1 MAYEVR
7 TAVYEGPFDL
17 LLHLILQEE
26 VDLWEVSLTSLVD
39 AFLTDVEAIGSLDL
53 DVATQ
58 FLLVAATLIELKA
71 RRLLP
76 GMADAELDE
85 ELLRF
90 EERDLLLAR
99 LLECKTFK
107 DVASMVESRLRLNAR
122 SVARSAGP
130 EEPFRSLAPD
140 PLERTTLE
148 QLRAAAV
155 RAFSPKEEPPEIVD
169 LFHVQP
175 IRTSVREAIDAVLVV
190 LPRAGAMSFRA
201 IVAGI
206 DDRMEI
212 IVRFLAVLELFK
224 QGQVDLTQV
233 ETFGDLTVRRLDE
246 GERALDLSS
255 IDDWEDTI
263 PEVAVEASA
272 AERIAEAAVEVS
284 AERIAEAAVD
294 GAADDG
300 ATTDDVEVMHDL
312 DAADTTPRVEV
323 GPSGA

>member
-39 AFLTDVEAIGSLDL
+39 AFLTEVEAIGSLDL

-107 DVASMVESRLRLNAR
+107 DVASMVESRLRLTAR

-155 RAFSPKEEPPEIVD
+155 RAFSPKEEPAEVVD

-190 LPRAGAMSFRA
+190 LPRTGAMSFRA

-224 QGQVDLTQV
+224 QGQVDLTQI

-263 PEVAVEASA
+263 PEVALEASA
-272 AERIAEAAVEVS
+272 AERIAEASMDGAAERMAEATADEVEVS
-284 AERIAEAAVD
+284 
-294 GAADDG
+294 
-300 ATTDDVEVMHDL
+300 HDL
-312 DAADTTPRVEV
+312 EAAADTTPRVEV

>member
-1 MAYEVR
+1 V
-7 TAVYEGPFDL
+7 P
-17 LLHLILQEE
+17 
-26 VDLWEVSLTSLVD
+26 
-39 AFLTDVEAIGSLDL
+39 
-53 DVATQ
+53 
-58 FLLVAATLIELKA
+58 
-71 RRLLP
+71 
-76 GMADAELDE
+76 
-85 ELLRF
+85 
-90 EERDLLLAR
+90 
-99 LLECKTFK
+99 
-107 DVASMVESRLRLNAR
+107 
-122 SVARSAGP
+122 RSAGP

-155 RAFSPKEEPPEIVD
+155 RAFAPREEPTREVD

-206 DDRMEI
+206 EDRMEI

-255 IDDWEDTI
+255 IDDWEDTV
-263 PEVAVEASA
+263 PRVAVEASA
-272 AERIAEAAVEVS
+272 DERIAEVELTHDLEANPAETPGVEVEPTR
-284 AERIAEAAVD
+284 A
-294 GAADDG
+294 
-300 ATTDDVEVMHDL
+300 
-312 DAADTTPRVEV
+312 
-323 GPSGA
+323 

>member
-7 TAVYEGPFDL
+7 TPVYEGPFDL

-26 VDLWEVSLTSLVD
+26 VDLWEVSLTGLVD
-39 AFLTDVEAIGSLDL
+39 AFLEEVERLGDLDL

-107 DVASMVESRLRLNAR
+107 DVASMVEARLRIATR

-140 PLERTTLE
+140 PLERTTLA
-148 QLRAAAV
+148 QLRAAAR
-155 RAFSPKEEPPEIVD
+155 RAFAPREEPAREVD

-190 LPRAGAMSFRA
+190 LPREGAVSFRVL
-201 IVAGI
+201 VAGI
-206 DDRMEI
+206 DDRMEV

-224 QGQVDLTQV
+224 QGMVDLTQV
-233 ETFGDLTVRRLDE
+233 QTFGDLSVRRLAT
-246 GERALDLSS
+246 GERALDLASV
-255 IDDWEDTI
+255 DDWEDGVAD
-263 PEVAVEASA
+263 EAVEASA
-272 AERIAEAAVEVS
+272 SVRAAS
-284 AERIAEAAVD
+284 TASTA
-294 GAADDG
+294 
-300 ATTDDVEVMHDL
+300 
-312 DAADTTPRVEV
+312 RVEGVTTAGPLEV
-323 GPSGA
+323 GGGR

>member
-7 TAVYEGPFDL
+7 TPVYEGPFDL

-26 VDLWEVSLTSLVD
+26 VDLWEVSLTELVD
-39 AFLTDVEAIGSLDL
+39 AFLAEVERLGALDL

-107 DVASMVESRLRLNAR
+107 DVASMVEGRLRATALT
-122 SVARSAGP
+122 VARTAGP

-140 PLERTTLE
+140 PLERTTLA
-148 QLRAAAV
+148 QLEAAAR
-155 RAFSPKEEPPEIVD
+155 RAFAPKEEPAEEVD

-175 IRTSVREAIDAVLVV
+175 IRTSVREAIDAVMVV
-190 LPRAGAMSFRA
+190 LPLEGAVSFRV

-206 DDRMEI
+206 EDRMEI

-224 QGQVDLTQV
+224 QGMVDVTQV
-233 ETFGDLTVRRLDE
+233 QTFGDLSVRRLAT
-246 GERALDLSS
+246 GERALDLTSV
-255 IDDWEDTI
+255 DDWEDDA
-263 PEVAVEASA
+263 P
-272 AERIAEAAVEVS
+272 AAVEP
-284 AERIAEAAVD
+284 AAAHRAPVVD
-294 GAADDG
+294 ADPDL
-300 ATTDDVEVMHDL
+300 TDDD
-312 DAADTTPRVEV
+312 ADTSVEV
-323 GPSGA
+323 GGAR